1 MLTRVNQAQQEE
13 LVSGELAE
21 EPLVELGHSDEEG
34 HDIEGIREN
43 DGDEEDGELE
53 DDASG

>member
-13 LVSGELAE
+13 LVSGEQAE

-34 HDIEGIREN
+34 PDIEGMSEN
-43 DGDEEDGELE
+43 GGDAEDGELDE
-53 DDASG
+53 DESG